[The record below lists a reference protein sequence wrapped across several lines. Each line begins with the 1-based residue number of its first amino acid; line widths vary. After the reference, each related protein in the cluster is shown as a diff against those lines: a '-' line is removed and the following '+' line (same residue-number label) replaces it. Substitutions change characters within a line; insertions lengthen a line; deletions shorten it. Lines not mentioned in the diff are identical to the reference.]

1 MAWKRNKPSIAKM
14 PAEPSLILWLFAG
27 LVALIAGVLVFVLHA
42 NHLLQMWQQYNVW
55 LLSGAPV
62 FVWFVLICLRGWIYN
77 NGVDKHEF
85 EAKEANYAQQQW
97 VEWAG
102 RYQAVLHS
110 TVILAGAVTP
120 QALLQQSTGLTQHN
134 KQSRR
139 IEDSC
144 DHPFDLLLRGVRN
157 RLQQLSPDLPLKII
171 LLTDSPD
178 DDDAL
183 QKAFSDC
190 WQQQMPEGSVVPSV
204 EILRSY
210 SFAAIEHRIKT
221 PEILAELILV
231 HQMHGKE
238 HYSDALA
245 ALLLTLDDVADRFKL
260 EHDVRLLRPM
270 PLDTDDLLTEL
281 DLYFCTQ
288 TQANTTGC
296 IIGDHLRWGDDFA
309 TLLEASEKYGGNWKT
324 EQLHWL
330 ETYAGICGPFSSW
343 IVAAVVSDLVRLQ
356 RADCLMLSGSADQ
369 RFINTVAT
377 GNKDQKHE

>member
-1 MAWKRNKPSIAKM
+1 MAWIRNKPAIAKM
-14 PAEPSLILWLFAG
+14 PEEPSLILWLFAG

-42 NHLLQMWQQYNVW
+42 NHLLRVWQQYNVW

-110 TVILAGAVTP
+110 TVILADAVTP
-120 QALLQQSTGLTQHN
+120 LALLQQSTGLTQHC

-139 IEDSC
+139 IEDNG

-178 DDDAL
+178 EDDVL
-183 QKAFSDC
+183 RQAFSDC
-190 WQQQMPEGSVVPSV
+190 WQQQMPVGSALPSLD
-204 EILRSY
+204 ILRSH

-221 PEILAELILV
+221 PEILLELILV
-231 HQMHGKE
+231 HQMHGAE
-238 HYSDALA
+238 QYSDALA

-270 PLDTDDLLTEL
+270 PLNTDDLLTEL

-288 TQANTTGC
+288 TQANSTGH
-296 IIGDHLRWGDDFA
+296 IIGDHLRWGEDFA
-309 TLLEASEKYGGNWKT
+309 TLLEASEKYGGDWKT

-330 ETYAGICGPFSSW
+330 ETYTGLCGPFSSW
-343 IVAAVVSDLVRLQ
+343 ILTAVVSDLVRLQ
-356 RADCLMLSGSADQ
+356 QADCLMLSGNADQ
-369 RFINTVAT
+369 RFINTVTT
-377 GNKDQKHE
+377 GNKDAKA

>member
-1 MAWKRNKPSIAKM
+1 MAWIRNKPAIAKM
-14 PAEPSLILWLFAG
+14 PEEPSLILWLFAG
-27 LVALIAGVLVFVLHA
+27 LVALIAGVLMFVLHA
-42 NHLLQMWQQYNVW
+42 NHLLRVWQQYSVW

-110 TVILAGAVTP
+110 TVILADAVTP
-120 QALLQQSTGLTQHN
+120 LALLQQSAGLTQHS

-139 IEDSC
+139 IEDDG

-178 DDDAL
+178 EDDVLL
-183 QKAFSDC
+183 QAFSNC
-190 WQQQMPEGSVVPSV
+190 WLQVMPVGIEVPSLD
-204 EILRSY
+204 ILRSY

-221 PEILAELILV
+221 PEILLELILV
-231 HQMHGKE
+231 HQMHGE
-238 HYSDALA
+238 GQYSDALA

-270 PLDTDDLLTEL
+270 PLNTDDLLTEL

-288 TQANTTGC
+288 TQANSTGY
-296 IIGDHLRWGDDFA
+296 IIGDHFRWGDDFA
-309 TLLEASEKYGGNWKT
+309 TLLEASEKHGGDWKT
-324 EQLHWL
+324 EQLYWL
-330 ETYAGICGPFSSW
+330 ETYTGLCGPFSSW
-343 IVAAVVSDLVRLQ
+343 ILTAVVSDLVRLLQ
-356 RADCLMLSGSADQ
+356 ADCLMLSGSADQ
-369 RFINTVAT
+369 RFINTVTT
-377 GNKDQKHE
+377 GNKDAEA

>member
-1 MAWKRNKPSIAKM
+1 MAWIRNKPAIAKM
-14 PAEPSLILWLFAG
+14 PEEPSLILWLFAG

-42 NHLLQMWQQYNVW
+42 NHLLRVWQQYNVW

-102 RYQAVLHS
+102 RYHAVLHS
-110 TVILAGAVTP
+110 TVIQAGAVTP
-120 QALLQQSTGLTQHN
+120 QALLKQSTGLTQHC

-139 IEDSC
+139 IEDNG

-178 DDDAL
+178 EDDVL
-183 QKAFSDC
+183 RQAFSDC
-190 WQQQMPEGSVVPSV
+190 WQQQMPVGSAIPSLD
-204 EILRSY
+204 ILRSH

-221 PEILAELILV
+221 PEILLELILV
-231 HQMHGKE
+231 HQMHGE
-238 HYSDALA
+238 GLYSDALA

-270 PLDTDDLLTEL
+270 PLNTDDLLTEL

-288 TQANTTGC
+288 TQANTTGH
-296 IIGDHLRWGDDFA
+296 IIGDHLRWGEDFA
-309 TLLEASEKYGGNWKT
+309 TLLEASEKYGGDWKT

-330 ETYAGICGPFSSW
+330 ETYTGLCGPFSSW
-343 IVAAVVSDLVRLQ
+343 ILTAVVSDLVRLQ
-356 RADCLMLSGSADQ
+356 QADCLMLSGSADQ
-369 RFINTVAT
+369 RFINTVTT
-377 GNKDQKHE
+377 GNKDAEA

>member
-1 MAWKRNKPSIAKM
+1 MAWIRNKPAIAKM
-14 PAEPSLILWLFAG
+14 PEEPSLILWLFAG

-42 NHLLQMWQQYNVW
+42 NHLLRVWQQYNVW

-110 TVILAGAVTP
+110 TVILADAVTP
-120 QALLQQSTGLTQHN
+120 LALLQQSTGLTQHC

-139 IEDSC
+139 IEDNG

-178 DDDAL
+178 EDDVL
-183 QKAFSDC
+183 RQAFSDC
-190 WQQQMPEGSVVPSV
+190 WQQQMPVGSALPSLD
-204 EILRSY
+204 ILRSH

-221 PEILAELILV
+221 PEILLELILV
-231 HQMHGKE
+231 HQMHGAE
-238 HYSDALA
+238 QYSDALA

-270 PLDTDDLLTEL
+270 PLNTDDLLTEL

-288 TQANTTGC
+288 TQANSTGH
-296 IIGDHLRWGDDFA
+296 IIGDHLLWGEDFA
-309 TLLEASEKYGGNWKT
+309 TLLEASEKYGGDWKT

-330 ETYAGICGPFSSW
+330 ETYTGLCGPFSSW
-343 IVAAVVSDLVRLQ
+343 ILTAVVSDLVRLQ
-356 RADCLMLSGSADQ
+356 QADCLMLSGNADQ
-369 RFINTVAT
+369 RFINTVTT
-377 GNKDQKHE
+377 GNKDAKA

>member
-1 MAWKRNKPSIAKM
+1 MAWIRNKPAIAKM

-42 NHLLQMWQQYNVW
+42 NHLLGVWQQYNVW

-110 TVILAGAVTP
+110 TVILADDVTP
-120 QALLQQSTGLTQHN
+120 KALLQQSTGLTQHN
-134 KQSRR
+134 KQPRR
-139 IEDSC
+139 IEDNG

-178 DDDAL
+178 DDDVL

-190 WQQQMPEGSVVPSV
+190 WRQQMPEGSVVPSV

-231 HQMHGKE
+231 HQMHGAE
-238 HYSDALA
+238 QYSDALA
-245 ALLLTLDDVADRFKL
+245 ALLLALDDVADRFKL
-260 EHDVRLLRPM
+260 DHDVRLLRPM

-296 IIGDHLRWGDDFA
+296 ITGDHLRWGDDFA
-309 TLLEASEKYGGNWKT
+309 TLLEASEKYGGDWKT

-330 ETYAGICGPFSSW
+330 ETYTGLCGPFSSW
-343 IVAAVVSDLVRLQ
+343 ILTAVVSDLVRLQ
-356 RADCLMLSGSADQ
+356 QADCMMLSGSSDQ
-369 RFINTVAT
+369 RFINTVTT
-377 GNKDQKHE
+377 GNKDAEA

>member
-1 MAWKRNKPSIAKM
+1 MAWIRNKPAIAKM
-14 PAEPSLILWLFAG
+14 PEEPSLILWLFAG

-42 NHLLQMWQQYNVW
+42 NHLLRVWQQYNVW

-110 TVILAGAVTP
+110 TVILADAVTP
-120 QALLQQSTGLTQHN
+120 QSLLQQSTGLTQHC

-139 IEDSC
+139 IEDNG

-178 DDDAL
+178 EDVVLL
-183 QKAFSDC
+183 QAFSDC
-190 WQQQMPEGSVVPSV
+190 WQQQMPLGSVIHSLD
-204 EILRSY
+204 ILRSY

-231 HQMHGKE
+231 HQMHGAE

-270 PLDTDDLLTEL
+270 PLNTDDLLTEM

-288 TQANTTGC
+288 TQANTSGC

-309 TLLEASEKYGGNWKT
+309 TLLKASEKYGGEWKT

-330 ETYAGICGPFSSW
+330 ETYTGLCGPFSSW

-356 RADCLMLSGSADQ
+356 QADCLMLSGSADQ
-369 RFINTVAT
+369 RFINTVTT
-377 GNKDQKHE
+377 GNKDAEA